1 MSIAHKYI
9 DKSIVSGEV
18 SNLFNFFTKIYCHS
32 KSPYLLT
39 NNKEEEEMSDYFCS
53 VGLLKK
59 MGIGRYSAEAENPI
73 LDSFHLFLNCLTNKL
88 SIPYSEYCST
98 VLDKKKTLPELRLSL
113 SAGILHGDFI
123 FNAEDTYPYIICAF
137 NKIELGN
144 EPMCLHPDFVGVDC
158 ENIDKAFTELS
169 LIKHSTPK
177 CLGANRYFV
186 WDRKRKVFVFE
197 SKEDKD
203 VFEGSCPFYKEYP
216 KECKENTEIE
226 QFMNNPTEEGAN
238 KIIESLK
245 ADLQDKYP
253 DMEINIEI
261 APLGKAEPQPLKPIE
276 PENITKTE
284 EDNKDGFT
292 YLLNS
297 KYDTATIFKNSEFY
311 CTLPRNYNET
321 TDCFLSRIKEFLDKL
336 NS

>member
-9 DKSIVSGEV
+9 DKSIFSGEV
-18 SNLFNFFTKIYCHS
+18 SNLFNLFTKIYYYENPFY
-32 KSPYLLT
+32 KSID
-39 NNKEEEEMSDYFCS
+39 KEEEEILEYFCS
-53 VGLLKK
+53 IGLLKK
-59 MGIGRYSAEAENPI
+59 VGVGLYHIEPECPI

-137 NKIELGN
+137 NKIELDN